1 MYLLK
6 INSLLF
12 WATVYTMSQKTPP
25 YNFLNNWVKNEP
37 SWIILLHK
45 IQRKLDVNNFV
56 FVHLTCIL
64 YPPYLEN
71 SKKSFFSNKLSSV
84 FPLQLDKFW

>member
-6 INSLLF
+6 VNSLLF

-37 SWIILLHK
+37 SWIIFTT
-45 IQRKLDVNNFV
+45 QNSEETWRK
-56 FVHLTCIL
+56 
-64 YPPYLEN
+64 
-71 SKKSFFSNKLSSV
+71 
-84 FPLQLDKFW
+84 